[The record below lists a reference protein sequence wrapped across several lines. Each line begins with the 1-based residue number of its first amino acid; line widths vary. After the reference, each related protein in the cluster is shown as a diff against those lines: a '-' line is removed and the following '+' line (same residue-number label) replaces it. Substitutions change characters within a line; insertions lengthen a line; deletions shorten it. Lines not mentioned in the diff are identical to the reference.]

1 MLTSNPPPISFRK
14 AALSPMMTTLTL
26 PASLKLTHKA
36 FLDLVAVNP
45 DLQLERTSDGEL
57 VIMPPT
63 GGETGERNDEISFQL
78 RAWNKQ
84 ANLGKTFNAAT
95 GFSLPNGSDRS
106 PDASWVSRE
115 RWEALTPQER
125 KTFPPLCPDFVV
137 ELRSPTDNL
146 KKLQA
151 KMQEYIEQGA
161 QLGWLIDPKTK
172 QVEIYHPGQ
181 DKEILYAP
189 ATLSGEAVLPGF
201 ILDLQPIFAGSMP
214 DIA

>member
-1 MLTSNPPPISFRK
+1 
-14 AALSPMMTTLTL
+14 MMTTLTL
-26 PASLKLTHKA
+26 PASLKLTHTA

-63 GGETGERNDEISFQL
+63 GGETGDRNDEISFQL

-125 KTFPPLCPDFVV
+125 KTFPPLCPNFVV

-201 ILDLQPIFAGSMP
+201 ILDLQPIFA
-214 DIA
+214 

>member
-1 MLTSNPPPISFRK
+1 
-14 AALSPMMTTLTL
+14 MMTTLTL

-95 GFSLPNGSDRS
+95 GFSLR
-106 PDASWVSRE
+106 
-115 RWEALTPQER
+115 
-125 KTFPPLCPDFVV
+125 
-137 ELRSPTDNL
+137 
-146 KKLQA
+146 
-151 KMQEYIEQGA
+151 
-161 QLGWLIDPKTK
+161 
-172 QVEIYHPGQ
+172 
-181 DKEILYAP
+181 
-189 ATLSGEAVLPGF
+189 
-201 ILDLQPIFAGSMP
+201 
-214 DIA
+214 